1 MYILTKK
8 SQRMVLVLVE
18 EAQVVQVHYTN
29 VLMCL
34 EMGIKYRV
42 QQ

>member
-18 EAQVVQVHYTN
+18 EVQVVQVHYTN

-34 EMGIKYRV
+34 EMETKYRV

>member
-18 EAQVVQVHYTN
+18 EAQVVQAHYTN

-34 EMGIKYRV
+34 EMGTKYRV

>member
-18 EAQVVQVHYTN
+18 EVQVVQVHYMN
-29 VLMCL
+29 VPMYL
-34 EMGIKYRV
+34 EMVIK
-42 QQ
+42 